1 MTCVMENTLV
11 STTVER
17 KKRGR
22 YGIRVIKGQEWSKE
36 YPGMIDCGD
45 GIFRRPILWKGG
57 SHNRYY
63 IQTACSQC
71 SKVILQDKNNST
83 KHKNAFCSLE
93 CKKTH
98 IQAKSAGNRC
108 RKKREH
114 GQGSHILV
122 RVHDHPRSGPH
133 NQVYEHILVAENKL
147 GRFLDPIER
156 VHHIN
161 CVKDDNRP
169 ENLFVC
175 ANNTEHFR
183 IHGSLNSCVAE
194 LISRGSLIFDE
205 ASKTYQVK
213 K

>member
-71 SKVILQDKNNST
+71 SKDMLIHLVVRAAPRMVVHADQNVRSLAVLAFFTTSITS
-83 KHKNAFCSLE
+83 AFCLNM
-93 CKKTH
+93 CLLALKG
-98 IQAKSAGNRC
+98 AK
-108 RKKREH
+108 
-114 GQGSHILV
+114 
-122 RVHDHPRSGPH
+122 
-133 NQVYEHILVAENKL
+133 
-147 GRFLDPIER
+147 
-156 VHHIN
+156 
-161 CVKDDNRP
+161 CV
-169 ENLFVC
+169 FV
-175 ANNTEHFR
+175 FR
-183 IHGSLNSCVAE
+183 
-194 LISRGSLIFDE
+194 
-205 ASKTYQVK
+205 
-213 K
+213 